1 MHGVAGRG
9 AGGAIRSITDTSPA
23 DDCHFTI
30 HTVSTHRLE
39 VQLNTRLQDAK
50 GYWGSPHIAGDVG
63 VFAGRIE
70 FGRAQRV
77 VLVSVNVLV
86 FVNVRGGGV
95 KFRSNVPGV
104 LRVK

>member
-1 MHGVAGRG
+1 MHGGAGREAIG
-9 AGGAIRSITDTSPA
+9 AGGRSDRDHRHISRLPF
-23 DDCHFTI
+23 HYP
-30 HTVSTHRLE
+30 HTGQE
-39 VQLNTRLQDAK
+39 VLLNTRLQVAK
-50 GYWGSPHIAGDVG
+50 GNWGSPHIAGDVG

-70 FGRAQRV
+70 FDRRQRV

>member
-1 MHGVAGRG
+1 MAVRG
-9 AGGAIRSITDTSPA
+9 EERGWGAIRTRSPTHLPLA
-23 DDCHFTI
+23 
-30 HTVSTHRLE
+30 VSLTTHWPK
-39 VQLNTRLQDAK
+39 VQLNARLQVAK
-50 GYWGSPHIAGDVG
+50 GNCGSPHIAGDVG

-70 FGRAQRV
+70 FVRRQRV

-86 FVNVRGGGV
+86 FVDVRGGGV